1 MFKNSGVKNMM
12 AQDGVIVIAG
22 ASKGLGRELACKA
35 YEMHYPIALIA
46 RDKSGLISLR
56 DKIQAD
62 ENIPISTHAVDLTD
76 FNQTQAAFTEIASQ
90 HKKIRALVNCAATW
104 TGGKTVRELS
114 SDEMNQSIMLNFFT
128 AFNAIK
134 AMLNLQAE
142 NLQKPSAIINVGATA
157 SLRGSKKCAAF
168 AVAKGALRQLS
179 QSLARELWPE
189 NIHVAHL
196 VIDGLIGNQR
206 TKALNPNAAETQF
219 IDMRCL
225 ANNIL
230 QVIEQE
236 RSCWTF
242 EWDVRPFD
250 ESW

>member
-1 MFKNSGVKNMM
+1 
-12 AQDGVIVIAG
+12 
-22 ASKGLGRELACKA
+22 
-35 YEMHYPIALIA
+35 
-46 RDKSGLISLR
+46 
-56 DKIQAD
+56 
-62 ENIPISTHAVDLTD
+62 
-76 FNQTQAAFTEIASQ
+76 
-90 HKKIRALVNCAATW
+90 
-104 TGGKTVRELS
+104 
-114 SDEMNQSIMLNFFT
+114 
-128 AFNAIK
+128 
-134 AMLNLQAE
+134 
-142 NLQKPSAIINVGATA
+142 
-157 SLRGSKKCAAF
+157 
-168 AVAKGALRQLS
+168 
-179 QSLARELWPE
+179 LWPE